1 MIRVSG
7 KNKISGQI
15 LNEAIVAASI
25 LTVGVVAIVGF
36 LAKATSQGRYI
47 SEQTTAVNLAAEG
60 VEVAK
65 NILDANALIPGGAW
79 NEGFTVQGYYEVDYT
94 SRILG
99 GTVNPGDLRPLKFDE
114 ATGLYG
120 YTNGEDTSYHR
131 YVQITYIGGTER
143 IRITSRVDWKGRNNR
158 LNNVS
163 IATDAFNWR

>member
-1 MIRVSG
+1 MRKKG
-7 KNKISGQI
+7 KKYGTSGQI

-25 LTVGVVAIVGF
+25 VTVGVVSIVGF

-65 NILDANALIPGGAW
+65 NILDANALTPGGAW

-94 SRILG
+94 SQALG
-99 GTVNPGDLRPLKFDE
+99 GTVNPGDLRVLKFDP
-114 ATGLYG
+114 ATGLYSYSTG
-120 YTNGEDTSYHR
+120 RDTSYRR
-131 YVQITYIGGTER
+131 YVQIIYPGGTDR
-143 IRITSRVDWKGRNNR
+143 IRIISRVDWKGVRNR